1 MARCLDY
8 SIVGRAVSEPDLAN
22 NIPFL
27 TDIPRAN
34 KLPVSPVSGEDSR
47 KLGTMHPLEIA
58 RAGASCVRRLR
69 IILALLLLTL
79 TVTAAAQTCLA
90 GEDLEPATKTS
101 LETTARK
108 YFDLV
113 AKGDVASLR
122 QNAIPSV
129 AADFS
134 GIEAAVRDNQSNFA
148 GAQAT
153 VRPPYLLQA
162 EGKEPLP
169 RAEFL
174 CGVFGKSGQTS
185 NSAVFV
191 IPNLPAGDYAVAILD
206 VAAKSPATLAFVLQ
220 KSGND
225 WKFAGF
231 YARSTQIAG
240 HDGQWFANQAREFK
254 NKNQN
259 HNAWFYYQESR
270 ELLVPVPFMST
281 MVTDKIYDEMQSVQ
295 PTDLPAGGNSTDFVA
310 DGKTYKLTAAFLVGV
325 GNDLDLVVKY
335 ASPDISNSNQTY
347 QQNVAL
353 IKALAV
359 KFPEL
364 RNGFAAIVARA
375 VEPSG
380 RDYGTMTALKDVK

>member
-1 MARCLDY
+1 
-8 SIVGRAVSEPDLAN
+8 
-22 NIPFL
+22 
-27 TDIPRAN
+27 
-34 KLPVSPVSGEDSR
+34 
-47 KLGTMHPLEIA
+47 MHLLEIA
-58 RAGASCVRRLR
+58 RVGVSCGRRIWLV
-69 IILALLLLTL
+69 LGLLSLTL
-79 TVTAAAQTCLA
+79 PAGVAAQTCLS
-90 GEDLEPATKTS
+90 GDDIEPSAKS
-101 LETTARK
+101 VLETTSRK

-113 AKGDVASLR
+113 AKGDVGSLR

-134 GIEAAVRDNQSNFA
+134 GIETAVRDNQANFA
-148 GAQAT
+148 GATAT
-153 VRPPYLLQA
+153 VRAAYALQA
-162 EGKEPLP
+162 EGKEAFP

-191 IPNLPAGDYAVAILD
+191 LQNLPPGDYAVAILD
-206 VAAKSPATLAFVLQ
+206 VAAKTPSTLSFVLQ
-220 KSGND
+220 KLGND

-231 YARSTQIAG
+231 YARSTQVAG

-254 NKNQN
+254 SKGQN
-259 HNAWFYYQESR
+259 RNAWFYYLEAR

-281 MVTDKIYDEMQSVQ
+281 MVTDKIYDEMQTVQ
-295 PTDLPAGGNSTDFVA
+295 PTDLPAGGNTSDFVA

-335 ASPDISNSNQTY
+335 ATPDVSNANQTY
-347 QQNVAL
+347 QQNVSL
-353 IKALAV
+353 IKALAA

-364 RNGFAAIVARA
+364 RSGFVAIVARG

-380 RDYGTMTALKDVK
+380 RDYGTMTALKDLK

>member
-1 MARCLDY
+1 
-8 SIVGRAVSEPDLAN
+8 
-22 NIPFL
+22 
-27 TDIPRAN
+27 
-34 KLPVSPVSGEDSR
+34 
-47 KLGTMHPLEIA
+47 MHPLEIA
-58 RAGASCVRRLR
+58 RVGASCVRKVQVVVGLLSL
-69 IILALLLLTL
+69 ILAA
-79 TVTAAAQTCLA
+79 TANAQTCLS
-90 GEDLEPATKTS
+90 GEDVEPATRTAI
-101 LETTARK
+101 ETTART

-113 AKGDVASLR
+113 SKGDVPSLR

-134 GIEAAVRDNQSNFA
+134 GIEGAVKENQPNFA
-148 GAQAT
+148 GASAT
-153 VRPPYLLQA
+153 VRPPYVLQA
-162 EGKEPLP
+162 EGKEPLA

-191 IPNLPAGDYAVAILD
+191 IPNLPPGDYSVVILD
-206 VAAKSPATLAFVLQ
+206 VAAKTPSTLSFVLQ

-231 YARSTQIAG
+231 YARSTQVTG

-254 NKNQN
+254 SKNQN
-259 HNAWFYYQESR
+259 RNAWFYFLEAR

-281 MVTDKIYDEMQSVQ
+281 MVTDKLYDEMQTVQ
-295 PTDLPAGGNSTDFVA
+295 PTDLPAGGNTNDFVA
-310 DGKTYKLTAAFLVGV
+310 EGKTYKLTAAFLVGV

-335 ASPDISNSNQTY
+335 ASPDVSNATLTY

-353 IKALAV
+353 IKALST
-359 KFPEL
+359 KFPEF
-364 RNGFAAIVARA
+364 RSGFTAIVARA

>member
-1 MARCLDY
+1 
-8 SIVGRAVSEPDLAN
+8 
-22 NIPFL
+22 
-27 TDIPRAN
+27 
-34 KLPVSPVSGEDSR
+34 
-47 KLGTMHPLEIA
+47 MHLLEIA
-58 RAGASCVRRLR
+58 RVGVSCGRRIWLVLG
-69 IILALLLLTL
+69 ILSLTL
-79 TVTAAAQTCLA
+79 PAGVAAQTCLS
-90 GEDLEPATKTS
+90 GDDIEPSAKS
-101 LETTARK
+101 VLETTSRK

-113 AKGDVASLR
+113 AKGDVGSLR

-134 GIEAAVRDNQSNFA
+134 GIETAVRDNQANFA
-148 GAQAT
+148 SATAT
-153 VRPPYLLQA
+153 VRAAYALQA
-162 EGKEPLP
+162 EGKEAFP

-191 IPNLPAGDYAVAILD
+191 LQNLPPGDYAVAILD
-206 VAAKSPATLAFVLQ
+206 VAAKTPSTLSFVLQ
-220 KSGND
+220 KLGND

-231 YARSTQIAG
+231 YARSTQVAG

-254 NKNQN
+254 SKGQN
-259 HNAWFYYQESR
+259 RNAWFYYLEAR

-281 MVTDKIYDEMQSVQ
+281 MVTDKIYDEMQTVQ
-295 PTDLPAGGNSTDFVA
+295 PTDLPAGGNSADFVA

-335 ASPDISNSNQTY
+335 ATPDISNANQTY
-347 QQNVAL
+347 QQNVSL
-353 IKALAV
+353 IKALAA

-364 RNGFAAIVARA
+364 RSGFVAIVARG

-380 RDYGTMTALKDVK
+380 KDYGTMTALKDVK

>member
-1 MARCLDY
+1 
-8 SIVGRAVSEPDLAN
+8 
-22 NIPFL
+22 
-27 TDIPRAN
+27 
-34 KLPVSPVSGEDSR
+34 
-47 KLGTMHPLEIA
+47 MHLLEIA
-58 RAGASCVRRLR
+58 RVGVSCGRRIWFVLG
-69 IILALLLLTL
+69 LLSL
-79 TVTAAAQTCLA
+79 TVPAGVAAQTCLS
-90 GEDLEPATKTS
+90 GDDIEPSAKS
-101 LETTARK
+101 VLETTSRK

-113 AKGDVASLR
+113 AKGDVGSLR

-134 GIEAAVRDNQSNFA
+134 GIETAVRDNQANFA
-148 GAQAT
+148 GATAT
-153 VRPPYLLQA
+153 VRAAYALQA
-162 EGKEPLP
+162 EGKEAFP

-191 IPNLPAGDYAVAILD
+191 LQNLPPGDYAVAILD
-206 VAAKSPATLAFVLQ
+206 VAAKTPSTLSFVLQ
-220 KSGND
+220 KLGND

-254 NKNQN
+254 SKGQN
-259 HNAWFYYQESR
+259 RNAWFYYLEAR

-281 MVTDKIYDEMQSVQ
+281 MVTDKIYDEMQTVQ
-295 PTDLPAGGNSTDFVA
+295 PTDLPAGGNTSDFVA

-335 ASPDISNSNQTY
+335 ATPDVSNANQTY
-347 QQNVAL
+347 QQNVSL
-353 IKALAV
+353 IKALAA

-364 RNGFAAIVARA
+364 RSGFVAIVARG

-380 RDYGTMTALKDVK
+380 RDYGTMTALKDLK

>member
-1 MARCLDY
+1 
-8 SIVGRAVSEPDLAN
+8 
-22 NIPFL
+22 
-27 TDIPRAN
+27 
-34 KLPVSPVSGEDSR
+34 
-47 KLGTMHPLEIA
+47 MHPLEIA
-58 RAGASCVRRLR
+58 RVRASCVRRIP
-69 IILALLLLTL
+69 IILALVILTL
-79 TVTAAAQTCLA
+79 TVATAAQTCLS
-90 GEDLEPATKTS
+90 GEDVDPATKTA
-101 LETTARK
+101 LENTARR
-108 YFDLV
+108 YFEMV

-134 GIEAAVRDNQSNFA
+134 GIEAAVKDNQANFS

-153 VRPPYLLQA
+153 VRPPYVLQA
-162 EGKEPLP
+162 EGKDALQ

-185 NSAVFV
+185 HSAVFV
-191 IPNLPAGDYAVAILD
+191 IPNLPPGDYAVAILD
-206 VAAKSPATLAFVLQ
+206 VAAKSPSTLSFVLQ

-231 YARSTQIAG
+231 YARSTQVAG
-240 HDGQWFANQAREFK
+240 HDGQWFVNQAREFK
-254 NKNQN
+254 SKNQN
-259 HNAWFYYQESR
+259 RNAWFYYLESR

-281 MVTDKIYDEMQSVQ
+281 MVTDKIYDEMQTVQ

-353 IKALAV
+353 IKALAA

-364 RNGFAAIVARA
+364 RGGFTAIVARA

-380 RDYGTMTALKDVK
+380 RDYGTMTALKDLK

>member
-1 MARCLDY
+1 
-8 SIVGRAVSEPDLAN
+8 
-22 NIPFL
+22 
-27 TDIPRAN
+27 
-34 KLPVSPVSGEDSR
+34 
-47 KLGTMHPLEIA
+47 MHLLEIA
-58 RAGASCVRRLR
+58 RVGVSCGRRIWLV
-69 IILALLLLTL
+69 LGLLSL
-79 TVTAAAQTCLA
+79 TVPAGVAAQTCLS
-90 GEDLEPATKTS
+90 GDDIEPSAKS
-101 LETTARK
+101 VLETTSRK

-113 AKGDVASLR
+113 AKGDVGSLR

-134 GIEAAVRDNQSNFA
+134 GIETAVRDNQANFA
-148 GAQAT
+148 GATAT
-153 VRPPYLLQA
+153 VRAAYALQA
-162 EGKEPLP
+162 EGKEAFP

-191 IPNLPAGDYAVAILD
+191 LQNLPPGDYAVAILD
-206 VAAKSPATLAFVLQ
+206 VAAKTPSTLSFVLQ
-220 KSGND
+220 KLGND

-254 NKNQN
+254 SKGQN
-259 HNAWFYYQESR
+259 RNAWFYYLEAR

-281 MVTDKIYDEMQSVQ
+281 MVTDKIYDEMQTVQ
-295 PTDLPAGGNSTDFVA
+295 PTDLPAGGNTSDFVA

-335 ASPDISNSNQTY
+335 ATPDVSNANQTY
-347 QQNVAL
+347 QQNVSL
-353 IKALAV
+353 IKALAA

-364 RNGFAAIVARA
+364 RSGFVAIVARG

>member
-1 MARCLDY
+1 
-8 SIVGRAVSEPDLAN
+8 
-22 NIPFL
+22 
-27 TDIPRAN
+27 
-34 KLPVSPVSGEDSR
+34 
-47 KLGTMHPLEIA
+47 MHLLEIA
-58 RAGASCVRRLR
+58 RVGVSCGRRICLV
-69 IILALLLLTL
+69 LGLLSL
-79 TVTAAAQTCLA
+79 TVPAGAQTCLS
-90 GEDLEPATKTS
+90 GDDIEPSAKS
-101 LETTARK
+101 VLETTSRK

-113 AKGDVASLR
+113 AKGDVGSLR

-134 GIEAAVRDNQSNFA
+134 GIETAVRDNQANFA
-148 GAQAT
+148 GATAT
-153 VRPPYLLQA
+153 VRAAYALQA
-162 EGKEPLP
+162 EGKEAFP

-191 IPNLPAGDYAVAILD
+191 LQNLPPGDYAMTILD
-206 VAAKSPATLAFVLQ
+206 VAAKTPSTLSFVLQ
-220 KSGND
+220 KLGND

-231 YARSTQIAG
+231 YARSTQVAG

-254 NKNQN
+254 SKGQN
-259 HNAWFYYQESR
+259 RNAWFYYLEAR

-281 MVTDKIYDEMQSVQ
+281 MVTDKIYDEMQTVQ
-295 PTDLPAGGNSTDFVA
+295 PTDLPAGGNTSDFVA

-335 ASPDISNSNQTY
+335 ATPDVSNANQTY
-347 QQNVAL
+347 QQNVSL
-353 IKALAV
+353 IKALAA

-364 RNGFAAIVARA
+364 RSGFVAIVARG

>member
-1 MARCLDY
+1 M
-8 SIVGRAVSEPDLAN
+8 
-22 NIPFL
+22 
-27 TDIPRAN
+27 PRAN

-47 KLGTMHPLEIA
+47 KLDTMHPLEIA
-58 RAGASCVRRLR
+58 RVSASCARRVQVVLG
-69 IILALLLLTL
+69 LLLLAL
-79 TVTAAAQTCLA
+79 TATTAAQTCLS
-90 GEDLEPATKTS
+90 GEDVDPATKGA
-101 LETTARK
+101 LETTARR
-108 YFDLV
+108 YFDMV
-113 AKGDVASLR
+113 AKGDVAALR

-134 GIEAAVRDNQSNFA
+134 GIEAAVKDNQANFA

-153 VRPPYLLQA
+153 VRPPYELQA
-162 EGKEPLP
+162 EGKEALP

-191 IPNLPAGDYAVAILD
+191 IPNLPPGEYAVAILD
-206 VAAKSPATLAFVLQ
+206 VAAKSPSTLSFVLQ

-231 YARSTQIAG
+231 YARSTRVAE
-240 HDGQWFANQAREFK
+240 HDGQWYADQAREFK
-254 NKNQN
+254 SKGQN
-259 HNAWFYYQESR
+259 RNAWFYYLEAR

-295 PTDLPAGGNSTDFVA
+295 PTDLPAGGNTTDFVA
-310 DGKTYKLTAAFLVGV
+310 EGKTYKLTAAFLVGV

-335 ASPDISNSNQTY
+335 SSPDISNATLTY
-347 QQNVAL
+347 QQNVTL

-380 RDYGTMTALKDVK
+380 RDYGTMTALKDLK

>member
-1 MARCLDY
+1 
-8 SIVGRAVSEPDLAN
+8 
-22 NIPFL
+22 
-27 TDIPRAN
+27 
-34 KLPVSPVSGEDSR
+34 
-47 KLGTMHPLEIA
+47 MHPLEIA
-58 RAGASCVRRLR
+58 RVGASCVRKVQAVVGLLFL
-69 IILALLLLTL
+69 ILSA
-79 TVTAAAQTCLA
+79 TATAQTCLS
-90 GEDLEPATKTS
+90 GEDVEPATRTAI
-101 LETTARK
+101 ETAARK

-113 AKGDVASLR
+113 SKGEVTSLR

-134 GIEAAVRDNQSNFA
+134 GIEGAVKENQLNFT
-148 GAQAT
+148 GASAT
-153 VRPPYLLQA
+153 VRPPYVLQA

-191 IPNLPAGDYAVAILD
+191 IPNLPPGDYSVAILD
-206 VAAKSPATLAFVLQ
+206 VAAKTPSTLSFVLQ
-220 KSGND
+220 KLGND

-231 YARSTQIAG
+231 YARATQVAG

-254 NKNQN
+254 SKNQN
-259 HNAWFYYQESR
+259 RNAWFYYLEAR
-270 ELLVPVPFMST
+270 ELLVAVPFMST
-281 MVTDKIYDEMQSVQ
+281 MVTDKLYDEMQTVQ
-295 PTDLPAGGNSTDFVA
+295 PTDLPAGGNTTDFVA
-310 DGKTYKLTAAFLVGV
+310 EGKTHKLTAAFLVGV

-335 ASPDISNSNQTY
+335 ASPDVSNTTLTY

-353 IKALAV
+353 IKALSTR
-359 KFPEL
+359 FPEF
-364 RNGFAAIVARA
+364 RSGFTAIVARA

>member
-1 MARCLDY
+1 
-8 SIVGRAVSEPDLAN
+8 
-22 NIPFL
+22 
-27 TDIPRAN
+27 
-34 KLPVSPVSGEDSR
+34 LPVSPVFGAGNG
-47 KLGTMHPLEIA
+47 KLNTMHLLQIA
-58 RAGASCVRRLR
+58 PVSVSCVRRIPLVLGL
-69 IILALLLLTL
+69 ISLTL
-79 TVTAAAQTCLA
+79 TATVSAQTCLSA
-90 GEDLEPATKTS
+90 DDVDPSTKS
-101 LETTARK
+101 VLDTTARK

-134 GIEAAVRDNQSNFA
+134 GIETAVKDNQANFA
-148 GAQAT
+148 GATAT
-153 VRPPYLLQA
+153 VRPPYVLQA
-162 EGKEPLP
+162 EGKEAFP

-191 IPNLPAGDYAVAILD
+191 LQNLPPGDYAIAILD
-206 VAAKSPATLAFVLQ
+206 VAAKAPSTLSFVLQ

-231 YARSTQIAG
+231 YARSTQVAG

-254 NKNQN
+254 SKGQTR
-259 HNAWFYYQESR
+259 NAWFYYLESR

-281 MVTDKIYDEMQSVQ
+281 MVTDKIYDEMQTVQ
-295 PTDLPAGGNSTDFVA
+295 PTDLPAGGNSTEFAA

-335 ASPDISNSNQTY
+335 ATPDISNSNQTY
-347 QQNVAL
+347 QQNVSL

-364 RNGFAAIVARA
+364 RSGFIAIVARG

-380 RDYGTMTALKDVK
+380 RDYGTMTALKDLK